1 MPLNLPEPLALY
13 HSWPMTES
21 GVRLN
26 AHHQAADSMPSGRVI
41 GTWSCDLRD
50 NRLVWSDAVYDLFG
64 LERGSPI
71 DRRDIVGLYRSGDRD
86 IMEQL
91 RAHAIRHRR
100 GFTMDAEIETV
111 RGQFRWMRLAAV
123 AVCKAGKVVALQGL
137 KQDVSVQHR

>member
-1 MPLNLPEPLALY
+1 
-13 HSWPMTES
+13 
-21 GVRLN
+21 
-26 AHHQAADSMPSGRVI
+26 MPSGRVI